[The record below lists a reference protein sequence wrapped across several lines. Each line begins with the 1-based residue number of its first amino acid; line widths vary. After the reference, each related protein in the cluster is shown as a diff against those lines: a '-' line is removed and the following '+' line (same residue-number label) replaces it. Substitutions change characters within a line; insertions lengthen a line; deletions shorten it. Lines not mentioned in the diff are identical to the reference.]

1 MSLHH
6 GRRHQAMHWAT
17 FSWLTLVW
25 VLLWGELSLANVLAV
40 VVLAALVTTVLPLP
54 PIDFHGRV
62 RPLGVLRLVG
72 RFGVDLVRASYEV
85 SLIALRPRYTPRGAV
100 IGVRLRSHSDLYLT
114 MTAELSSL
122 VPGSLVIEAHRLTGM
137 LYLHVLDIDRSGG
150 VERNRRAVLDLE
162 ERVMRAMASDAELE
176 RAGLP
181 ARRPSRRAGGGSRPP
196 DGQDVDESAVPS

>member
-6 GRRHQAMHWAT
+6 RRRHLAMHWAT
-17 FSWLTLVW
+17 YAWLTIVW
-25 VLLWGELSLANVLAV
+25 VLLWGDLSVGNVLAGL
-40 VVLAALVTTVLPLP
+40 VLASVVTTLLPLP

-72 RFGVDLVRASYEV
+72 RFVVDLLRASAEV
-85 SLIALRPRYTPRGAV
+85 SLVALRPRFTPRGAV

-137 LYLHVLDIDRSGG
+137 LYLHVLDVRTPGDI
-150 VERNRRAVLDLE
+150 ERNRRSVLELE
-162 ERVMRAMASDAELE
+162 ERVMRAFASDDELA
-176 RAGLP
+176 RAGI
-181 ARRPSRRAGGGSRPP
+181 AVRPSRGRR
-196 DGQDVDESAVPS
+196 GQQRSSS